1 MKRVRRR
8 RAARWALA
16 LALIAGPA
24 AAQEP
29 EVSDVPAGPARI
41 HGFVEHPDGPARAA
55 GADVVLYAIA
65 SGGQP
70 GVRRVQAGPDGS
82 FAFEGIAAADMV
94 YLLGARY
101 AGVPFVGE
109 RVAFDPGET
118 ERQVTIR
125 VSERTSDP
133 RGLSIEESS
142 LRLERIGDELVG
154 TEVIRIHNPG
164 ERVVF
169 TTPDERGAGTAPA
182 YVGELP
188 EGVVRF
194 ALPYAIQPEG
204 VVRKDRQ
211 VSYYGPVYPG
221 GQELAFTWA
230 LPVGDGEQRVAK
242 RYPSGAGR
250 LTVLHPSAG
259 IEVRAERMAPAE
271 DAEIAG
277 VAYRVLAAEAVPRDA
292 RFDLRI
298 AVPEARVDANALAV
312 LQTRTFLELDD
323 AALSV
328 NEELHLKVAGTTPVA
343 APPDRPLLRVPIP
356 PDATGLR
363 YGASGFASG
372 ITYEDGAL
380 VVRGPVP
387 PGESR
392 LDLRYQ
398 LPAAPQGARYAARFE
413 TDVPI
418 AEVFIADTGLDVS
431 STRLHRRRPVRT
443 PEERIFLHF
452 EAFHVDAGETLELE
466 LAPLATRRTP
476 TRALR
481 AGAVVLVALGL
492 VAFLAAPLRRAE
504 APEAA
509 ESDLRSAAR
518 RERDALYENIRD
530 LDHDFETGKVSE
542 ADYAQMR
549 DELRQ
554 RAVALVRD
562 ERSAAE
568 APAPQPA
575 AAAGACAA
583 CGAQAGPAA
592 RFCSQCGAQLGAD
605 DPKGAHG

>member
-1 MKRVRRR
+1 MMGL
-8 RAARWALA
+8 RATRWALA
-16 LALIAGPA
+16 LALIAGPTL
-24 AAQEP
+24 AQEP
-29 EVSDVPAGPARI
+29 EVADVPAGPARI
-41 HGFVEHPDGPARAA
+41 HGFVEHPDGPERAA

-70 GVRRVQAGPDGS
+70 GVRRVQAGADGS
-82 FAFEGIAAADMV
+82 FAFEGIAAADMI

-101 AGVPFVGE
+101 ADVPFVGE
-109 RVAFDPGET
+109 RVTFGPGET
-118 ERQVTIR
+118 ERRVTIR
-125 VSERTSDP
+125 VSERTRDP
-133 RGLSIEESS
+133 GGLSIEESS

-169 TTPDERGAGTAPA
+169 STPEERDAGTAPA
-182 YVGELP
+182 YRAELP

-204 VVRKDRQ
+204 VVRKNRQ
-211 VSYYGPVYPG
+211 VLYYGPVYPG
-221 GQELAFTWA
+221 SQELAFTWA
-230 LPVGDGEQRVAK
+230 LPVGDGEQRLAK

-250 LTVLHPSAG
+250 LSVLHPSAG
-259 IEVRAERMAPAE
+259 IEVRAERLAPAE

-277 VAYRVLAAEAVPRDA
+277 VAYRVLAAEAVPHDA
-292 RFDLRI
+292 RFELRVD
-298 AVPEARVDANALAV
+298 VPEARVDASALAV
-312 LQTRTFLELDD
+312 LQTRTFLEMDD

-328 NEELHLKVAGTTPVA
+328 SEELHIQVTGATPVA

-363 YGASGFASG
+363 YGAAGFASG

-398 LPAAPQGARYAARFE
+398 LPASPQGARYEARFE
-413 TDVPI
+413 SNVPI
-418 AEVFIADTGLDVS
+418 AEVFIADSGLDVS

-443 PEERIFLHF
+443 PEERIYLHF
-452 EAFHVDAGETLELE
+452 EAFHVEVGETLELS
-466 LAPLATRRTP
+466 LTPLAARRAP

-481 AGAVVLVALGL
+481 AGAVVLAALGL
-492 VAFLAAPLRRAE
+492 VAFLAAPLRRTD

-509 ESDLRSAAR
+509 ETDLRSAAR
-518 RERDALYENIRD
+518 RERDALYANIHD

-549 DELRQ
+549 DDLRQ

-562 ERSAAE
+562 ERSAASAG
-568 APAPQPA
+568 APAPA
-575 AAAGACAA
+575 AVSGTCGA
-583 CGAQAGPAA
+583 CGAEAAPEA